1 MTLLVVCLDARHAAV
16 GGSRRGPGSRSLG
29 LGLDLAARRRTSALA
44 LRARPLPATVTSV
57 GLLAQVPLTAL
68 LAVPLL
74 GEPITTSYL
83 IGGALV
89 LAGIYVV
96 SSKN

>member
-1 MTLLVVCLDARHAAV
+1 MGFPGANVVRA
-16 GGSRRGPGSRSLG
+16 LG
-29 LGLDLAARRRTSALA
+29 LGLISQLGAYLGLAYALGH
-44 LRARPLPATVTSV
+44 LPATVTSV

-96 SSKN
+96 SSRS